1 MHHIIFWWINN
12 KQIHWDLSI
21 VPKTITR
28 WSHWSTFNSLALR
41 ESAFEYYGKAKFRKK
56 TQNVNKWPIF
66 FVDWKWHLIQWVWG
80 FSGQSWEGSILLL
93 LMRFDNQPNLS
104 QLIIK
109 YTFYFLWVSLWV
121 SSLFLGDTSCFSCP
135 FLVDFGIVF
144 LSLIWVS
151 AFVSSSYHAFL
162 LSFPFLPLTVPCVG
176 SGVVYFYHCF
186 LVLSSSGSTLF
197 SCSTY
202 ACF

>member
-1 MHHIIFWWINN
+1 MRIGR
-12 KQIHWDLSI
+12 K
-21 VPKTITR
+21 R
-28 WSHWSTFNSLALR
+28 NS
-41 ESAFEYYGKAKFRKK
+41 EKDP
-56 TQNVNKWPIF
+56 NVNKWPRF
-66 FVDWKWHLIQWVWG
+66 FVDLKWHLIQWVWG

-121 SSLFLGDTSCFSCP
+121 SSLFLGDMSCFSCP

-151 AFVSSSYHAFL
+151 AFVFSSYHAFL

-176 SGVVYFYHCF
+176 GRVVHFNFCF
-186 LVLSSSGSTLF
+186 LVLSLLCSTLF
-197 SCSTY
+197 SFSPN